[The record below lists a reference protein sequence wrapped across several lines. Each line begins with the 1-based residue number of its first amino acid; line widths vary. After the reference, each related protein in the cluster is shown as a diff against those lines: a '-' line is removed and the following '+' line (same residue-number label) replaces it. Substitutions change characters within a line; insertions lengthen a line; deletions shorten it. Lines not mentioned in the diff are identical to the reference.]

1 MWRQP
6 PRLSGQDEVRPCSH
20 DVFRIRTCPKGLF
33 PTGTGLADNCCTMRC
48 PCSAWKLFLFLSVL
62 FALALFLT
70 ACSGVSNPGG
80 NSGNDGGT
88 GGSGGGTGDSNL
100 ACNVMST
107 GQSASLNGFVPFSS
121 SSLWNADISSVPV
134 DPNSN
139 TIISSWVG
147 SVTVHP
153 DWGTDPTYGIPYV
166 VVNGSQSLVNVNLG
180 AYGGESDPGP
190 MPVPATAPVEGGS
203 SSTGD
208 RHVLVLDNGNC
219 FLYEL
224 YNSSVNSDG
233 SWNADSTAVWDLLG
247 NEQRPYTW
255 TSADA
260 AGLPIFP
267 GLVRYDEVAAGK
279 INHAFRFTLPKTS
292 AAFTPPASHWAATSS
307 DPTAPPMGM
316 RLRLKSSYD
325 ISSFSTQMQ
334 VILTAMK
341 TYGLILAD
349 NGSAL
354 YVTGVSDSRW
364 GSDLDSLKTVPASA
378 FEVVQ
383 MNPVYTNA
391 NYPTG
396 SAPTISSFTA
406 SSTHVSSGG
415 SATLSWNA
423 GSSDY
428 VVVTPGLGA
437 VRGTSATVSP
447 TSTTT
452 YTLYAT
458 NQYGRT
464 SATVTVNVP

>member
-1 MWRQP
+1 M
-6 PRLSGQDEVRPCSH
+6 
-20 DVFRIRTCPKGLF
+20 
-33 PTGTGLADNCCTMRC
+33 
-48 PCSAWKLFLFLSVL
+48 
-62 FALALFLT
+62 
-70 ACSGVSNPGG
+70 ACSGISHPGG
-80 NSGNDGGT
+80 NNGGGGNGGT
-88 GGSGGGTGDSNL
+88 GGSNL
-100 ACNVMST
+100 ACNVMSA
-107 GQSASLNGFVPFSS
+107 GQGASLNGFVLFTG
-121 SSLWNADISSVPV
+121 SSLWNTDISSAPV

-139 TIISSWVG
+139 SIISNWVG
-147 SVTVHP
+147 SVNLHP

-166 VVNGSQSLVNVNLG
+166 VVNGSQPLVNVNLG
-180 AYGGESDPGP
+180 AYPSESDPGP
-190 MPVPATAPVEGGS
+190 MPVPADAPVEGGS

-224 YNSSVNSDG
+224 YNSSVNPNG
-233 SWNADSTAVWDLLG
+233 TWNADSTAVWDLLS

-260 AGLPIFP
+260 AGLPVFP

-279 INHAFRFTLPKTS
+279 IQHAFRFTLPKTS

-307 DPTAPPMGM
+307 DPTSPSMGM

-325 ISSFSTQMQ
+325 ISAFDTQMQ

-354 YVTGVSDSRW
+354 FVTGASDSRW
-364 GSDLDSLKTVPASA
+364 GSDLESLKTVPAAA

-396 SAPTISSFTA
+396 SAPTVSSFT
-406 SSTHVSSGG
+406 SSAAHISSGG
-415 SATLSWNA
+415 SVTLSWTV
-423 GSSDY
+423 SSADFII
-428 VVVTPGLGA
+428 VSPGPGA
-437 VRGTSATVSP
+437 VRGISATVNP
-447 TSTTT
+447 TATTT

>member
-1 MWRQP
+1 
-6 PRLSGQDEVRPCSH
+6 
-20 DVFRIRTCPKGLF
+20 
-33 PTGTGLADNCCTMRC
+33 MRC
-48 PCSAWKLFLFLSVL
+48 PCSAKPFLFLSSLVSL
-62 FALALFLT
+62 SLCLM
-70 ACSGVSNPGG
+70 ACSGMSNPGG
-80 NSGNDGGT
+80 NTGGGGGT
-88 GGSGGGTGDSNL
+88 GGGTGSGNL
-100 ACNVMST
+100 ACAGMSV
-107 GQSASLNGFVPFSS
+107 GQTASLNGFVPFTT
-121 SSLWNADISSVPV
+121 SSLWNTDISSAPV

-139 TIISSWVG
+139 TIISNWVG
-147 SVTVHP
+147 SVNVHP

-166 VVNGSQSLVNVNLG
+166 VVNGSQALVNVNLG

-190 MPVPATAPVEGGS
+190 MPVPPTAPVEGGS

-224 YNSSVNSDG
+224 YNSSVNSNG

-260 AGLPIFP
+260 AGLPVFP

-279 INHAFRFTLPKTS
+279 IQHAFRFTLPKTS

-316 RLRLKSSYD
+316 RLRLKSSYS

-349 NGSAL
+349 NGSSL
-354 YVTGVSDSRW
+354 FVTGVSDSRW
-364 GSDLDSLKTVPASA
+364 GSDLESLKTVPASA

-383 MNPVYTNA
+383 MNPVYTAA

-396 SAPTISSFTA
+396 AAPTIGSFTA
-406 SSTHVSSGG
+406 SAAHVASGG
-415 SATLSWNA
+415 SVTLSWSTGNA
-423 GSSDY
+423 DY
-428 VVVTPGLGA
+428 VIVSPGPGA
-437 VRGTSATVSP
+437 VRGISITVNP
-447 TSTTT
+447 TATTT

-464 SATVTVNVP
+464 TATSTVKVP

>member
-1 MWRQP
+1 
-6 PRLSGQDEVRPCSH
+6 
-20 DVFRIRTCPKGLF
+20 
-33 PTGTGLADNCCTMRC
+33 MRC
-48 PCSAWKLFLFLSVL
+48 PCSAAKFVVSIAVT
-62 FALALFLT
+62 ALLVALT
-70 ACSGVSNPGG
+70 ACSGASKPSKN
-80 NSGNDGGT
+80 NSGS
-88 GGSGGGTGDSNL
+88 GGSGGSGGNNGGTGSSNL

-107 GQSASLNGFVPFSS
+107 GQTASLNGFVPFSS
-121 SSLWNADISSVPV
+121 SSLWNTDISSAPV

-139 TIISSWVG
+139 SIMSNWVG
-147 SVTVHP
+147 SVNVHP
-153 DWGTDPTYGIPYV
+153 DWGTDPSYGIPYV
-166 VVNGSQSLVNVNLG
+166 VVDGTQSLVNINLN
-180 AYGGESDPGP
+180 AYADESDPGP
-190 MPVPATAPVEGGS
+190 MPVPSGAPVEGGS

-219 FLYEL
+219 FLYEM
-224 YNSSVNSDG
+224 YNSSVNADG
-233 SWNADSTAVWDLLG
+233 SWNADSTAVWDLTG

-267 GLVRYDEVAAGK
+267 GLVRYDEVASGK
-279 INHAFRFTLPKTS
+279 IQHAFRFTLPKSS
-292 AAFTPPASHWAATSS
+292 AAFTPPASHYAGNTS

-325 ISSFSTQMQ
+325 ISGFSPQMQ
-334 VILTAMK
+334 VILTAMQH
-341 TYGLILAD
+341 YGLILAD

-383 MNPVYTNA
+383 MNPVYTGS

-396 SAPTISSFTA
+396 AAPTVGSFT
-406 SSTHVSSGG
+406 SSPTHTASGG
-415 SATLSWNA
+415 TVTLSWNVR
-423 GSSDY
+423 GDDY
-428 VVVTPGLGA
+428 VIVSPGPGA
-437 VRGTSATVSP
+437 VRGTSVSVNP
-447 TSTTT
+447 TATTT

-464 SATVTVNVP
+464 TSTVTVNVP

>member
-1 MWRQP
+1 M
-6 PRLSGQDEVRPCSH
+6 
-20 DVFRIRTCPKGLF
+20 
-33 PTGTGLADNCCTMRC
+33 
-48 PCSAWKLFLFLSVL
+48 
-62 FALALFLT
+62 
-70 ACSGVSNPGG
+70 ACSGISHPGG
-80 NSGNDGGT
+80 NNGGGGNGGT
-88 GGSGGGTGDSNL
+88 GGSNL
-100 ACNVMST
+100 ACNVMSA
-107 GQSASLNGFVPFSS
+107 GQGASLNGFVPFTS
-121 SSLWNADISSVPV
+121 SSLWNTDISSAPV

-139 TIISSWVG
+139 SIISNWVG
-147 SVTVHP
+147 SVNLHP

-166 VVNGSQSLVNVNLG
+166 VVNGSQPLVNVNLG
-180 AYGGESDPGP
+180 AYPSESDPGP
-190 MPVPATAPVEGGS
+190 MPVPADAPVEGGS

-224 YNSSVNSDG
+224 YNSSVNSNG

-260 AGLPIFP
+260 AGLPVFP

-279 INHAFRFTLPKTS
+279 IQHAFRFTLPKTS

-307 DPTAPPMGM
+307 DPTSPPMGM

-325 ISSFSTQMQ
+325 ISSFDTQMQ

-354 YVTGVSDSRW
+354 FVTGASDSRW
-364 GSDLDSLKTVPASA
+364 GSDLESLKTVPAAA

-396 SAPTISSFTA
+396 SAPTVSSFT
-406 SSTHVSSGG
+406 SSAAHISSGG
-415 SATLSWNA
+415 SVTLSWT
-423 GSSDY
+423 SSSADY
-428 VVVTPGLGA
+428 IIISPGLGA
-437 VRGTSATVSP
+437 VRGTSATVNP
-447 TSTTT
+447 TATTT

-464 SATVTVNVP
+464 SATVTVNVPEPVRSSWPGLRLDFILQTAYLDRS

>member
-1 MWRQP
+1 M
-6 PRLSGQDEVRPCSH
+6 
-20 DVFRIRTCPKGLF
+20 
-33 PTGTGLADNCCTMRC
+33 MRC
-48 PCSAWKLFLFLSVL
+48 PCSASKLSLFLSAL
-62 FALALFLT
+62 LALALVLT
-70 ACSGVSNPGG
+70 ACSGVSSPTGKTGGGGG
-80 NSGNDGGT
+80 NGGGT
-88 GGSGGGTGDSNL
+88 GGGNL
-100 ACNVMST
+100 ACNVMSV
-107 GQSASLNGFVPFSS
+107 GQTASLNGFVPFSG
-121 SSLWNADISSVPV
+121 SSLWNTDISSAPV
-134 DPNSN
+134 DPNSG
-139 TIISSWVG
+139 TIISNWVG
-147 SVTVHP
+147 SVNVHP
-153 DWGTDPTYGIPYV
+153 DWGNDPTYGIPYV

-190 MPVPATAPVEGGS
+190 MPIPSTAPVEGGS

-247 NEQRPYTW
+247 DEQRPYTW

-279 INHAFRFTLPKTS
+279 IQHAVRFTLPKTS

-316 RLRLKSSYD
+316 RLRLKSTYD

-349 NGSAL
+349 NGSSL

-406 SSTHVSSGG
+406 SPTHVSSGG
-415 SATLSWNA
+415 SVTLSWNA
-423 GSSDY
+423 GNSDY
-428 VVVTPGLGA
+428 VVVTPGPGA
-437 VRGTSATVSP
+437 VRGTSATVNP
-447 TSTTT
+447 ASTTT
-452 YTLYAT
+452 YTLYGT

>member
-1 MWRQP
+1 M
-6 PRLSGQDEVRPCSH
+6 
-20 DVFRIRTCPKGLF
+20 
-33 PTGTGLADNCCTMRC
+33 MRC
-48 PCSAWKLFLFLSVL
+48 PCSAHKPSLFCIAL
-62 FALALFLT
+62 FALALVLT
-70 ACSGVSNPGG
+70 ACSGVSHPAGNGGG
-80 NSGNDGGT
+80 NGGN
-88 GGSGGGTGDSNL
+88 GGSGGGTGGSNL
-100 ACNVMST
+100 ACNVMSV
-107 GQSASLNGFVPFSS
+107 GQTASLNGFIPFSS
-121 SSLWNADISSVPV
+121 SSLWNTDISTAPL

-139 TIISSWVG
+139 SIISNWVG
-147 SVTVHP
+147 SVNVHP
-153 DWGTDPTYGIPYV
+153 DWGNDPTYGIPYV
-166 VVNGSQSLVNVNLG
+166 VVDGNQSLVNVNLG
-180 AYGGESDPGP
+180 AYGDEGDPGP
-190 MPVPATAPVEGGS
+190 MPVPSNAPVEGGS

-233 SWNADSTAVWDLLG
+233 SWNADSTAVWDLTD

-279 INHAFRFTLPKTS
+279 IQHAFRFTLPRTS
-292 AAFTPPASHWAATSS
+292 AAFTPPASHSAATSS
-307 DPTAPPMGM
+307 DPSAPPMGT

-325 ISSFSTQMQ
+325 ISSFSSQMQ

-354 YVTGVSDSRW
+354 YVTGVSDNRW

-383 MNPVYTNA
+383 INPVYTNS

-396 SAPTISSFTA
+396 SAPTINSFTA
-406 SSTHVSSGG
+406 SATHVSSGG
-415 SATLSWNA
+415 SVTLSWTTS
-423 GSSDY
+423 GSGY
-428 VVVTPGLGA
+428 VIVSPGPGA
-437 VRGTSATVSP
+437 VRDTSATVTP
-447 TSTTT
+447 TATTT

-464 SATVTVNVP
+464 TATVTVDVP

>member
-1 MWRQP
+1 M
-6 PRLSGQDEVRPCSH
+6 
-20 DVFRIRTCPKGLF
+20 
-33 PTGTGLADNCCTMRC
+33 MRC
-48 PCSAWKLFLFLSVL
+48 PCSARKLSLFFVAL
-62 FALALFLT
+62 FALALVLT
-70 ACSGVSNPGG
+70 ACSGVSHPAGNGGG
-80 NSGNDGGT
+80 NGGS
-88 GGSGGGTGDSNL
+88 GGSGGGTGGSNL
-100 ACNVMST
+100 ACNVMSV
-107 GQSASLNGFVPFSS
+107 GQTANLNGFIPFSS
-121 SSLWNADISSVPV
+121 SSLWNTDISAAPL
-134 DPNSN
+134 DPNSSS
-139 TIISSWVG
+139 IISNWVG
-147 SVTVHP
+147 SVNVHP
-153 DWGTDPTYGIPYV
+153 DWGNDPTYGIPYV
-166 VVNGSQSLVNVNLG
+166 VVDGNQSLVNVNLG
-180 AYGGESDPGP
+180 AYGDEGDPGP
-190 MPVPATAPVEGGS
+190 MPVPSNAPVEGGS

-219 FLYEL
+219 LLYEL

-233 SWNADSTAVWDLLG
+233 SWNADSTAVWDLTD

-279 INHAFRFTLPKTS
+279 IQHAFRFTLPRTS
-292 AAFTPPASHWAATSS
+292 AAFTPPASHSAATSS
-307 DPTAPPMGM
+307 DPSAPPMGM

-325 ISSFSTQMQ
+325 TSSFSPQMQ

-354 YVTGVSDSRW
+354 YVTGVSDNRW

-383 MNPVYTNA
+383 INPVYTNS

-406 SSTHVSSGG
+406 SATHVSSGG
-415 SATLSWNA
+415 SVTLSWA
-423 GSSDY
+423 TSGGGY
-428 VVVTPGLGA
+428 VIVSPGPGA
-437 VRGTSATVSP
+437 VRDTSVTVNP
-447 TSTTT
+447 TATTT

-464 SATVTVNVP
+464 TATVTVNVP